1 VAAGDWGATV
11 AAGGGGLGVATAE
24 ELVATSF
31 AGAATL
37 EEFVLGT
44 CPAGGAV
51 VDWLTVAG
59 FSEVTSS
66 LAVGCDEGRAAAT
79 VVAAAGLLLLLGA
92 TVITVAAGNVAL
104 GTAVAAG
111 VLVGGITEGLVGGGA
126 ATTAAAAAGGVAL
139 LTMLLSG
146 TTELSFGLGE
156 LVWGVS
162 VLIFS
167 AELEI

>member
-1 VAAGDWGATV
+1 MAAGDWGATV

-126 ATTAAAAAGGVAL
+126 ATTAAAGGVAL

>member
-1 VAAGDWGATV
+1 MAAGDWGATV

-126 ATTAAAAAGGVAL
+126 ATTAAAGGVAL

-167 AELEI
+167 VELEI